1 MPELS
6 VKELE
11 KLSPFELKDLLIKAA
26 KKSSDASATMML
38 NAGRGN
44 PNWIATTPR
53 EAFFLLGKF
62 ALSEARL
69 DRDEPGSAWR
79 ACPSPRGS
87 PPLRRVPHQ
96 DNSGE
101 PGADLLRGRSTSA

>member
-1 MPELS
+1 MNEIS
-6 VKELE
+6 VQELE

-26 KKSSDASATMML
+26 KKSADKSASMML

-62 ALSEARL
+62 ALEEARL
-69 DRDEPGSAWR
+69 DRDEPGVGLAGMPQADGIAGRFESFLAK
-79 ACPSPRGS
+79 
-87 PPLRRVPHQ
+87 H
-96 DNSGE
+96 SGD
-101 PGADLLRGRSTSA
+101 PGAGLLRGVLD